1 MTSLPP
7 RPAAQSQSIGLLIGL
22 LLLALLAGEW
32 YVLQHPAELAAAR
45 AAQHQAGQAP
55 TLTPGQRLA
64 ARLAVINQQR
74 AEARRARL
82 QRHAAPVV
90 GKQAAELTTA
100 TSRAGDQVVSRGGA
114 AALHVATAGQGFKG
128 KLLVKAGRLYEA
140 AGIFLRA
147 LVLLAAGV
155 LVFVLPAPERKP
167 GGPARRKPLRPEA
180 VRVVVASCAGL
191 FLLSAYVL
199 LTMASYSPRFIRVG
213 YPVAVTVALASGFV
227 VGLSRAATKSPEFG
241 LSVERKKLET
251 PDGFNLPTEGGGWV
265 NVPNPYRGVLVLG
278 GAGAGKTYSI
288 GEPVIEQLAAKN
300 FAGLI
305 YDFKFPVLAEVA
317 QKALELAGRRQSP
330 PRLLP
335 SGEPEPAVVLHVI
348 NFRDLQRSER
358 VNPLRAEDMPV
369 VAFAEEYS
377 RAIIN
382 NLNPASIRKMEFFDI
397 SAVAY
402 LTGIIWFYK
411 KHFPRYCTIP
421 HVVATAI
428 HKDFKHVLSMLET
441 DPECAGMVRSIVTA
455 VEQRAEKQV
464 AAVVGTL
471 QVILNRI
478 NSPEIVWVLTPDEA
492 KGEGFSLNLNDPK
505 QPALLCIGNDPTLKE
520 TFSPVVSCI
529 ITVAIKLMNQQHK
542 HRSYVFL
549 DEAATVYV
557 PGLELLPATARSNKV
572 ATIYMTQDLAQMTD
586 AYGPEK
592 MKVMVSNLNN
602 QFFGKVNSLDT
613 AKFISELVGR
623 EDKQMHSTSTGKSQ
637 GGGGGHGSHSSN
649 LSTSYQERNLV
660 RVQDAISLQQGEFIG
675 QTVETERTF
684 FQGVIS
690 RADATQERF
699 PLHPVATFGASEENS
714 AAKLSVVVQE
724 NYRRVSQQVKETLA
738 LHVNTLAGGTKS
750 EVD

>member
-1 MTSLPP
+1 MTTQAP
-7 RPAAQSQSIGLLIGL
+7 RPAANTQNIGLIFGL
-22 LLLALLAGEW
+22 FIIALLAGEW
-32 YVLQHPAELAAAR
+32 YTLQHQLDIAVAQ
-45 AAQHQAGQAP
+45 AAQRAVATAGP
-55 TLTPGQRLA
+55 ELTPGQRLA
-64 ARLAVINQQR
+64 ARMVVINRER
-74 AEARRARL
+74 AAAQRARL
-82 QRHAAPVV
+82 HRPVAPVL
-90 GKQAAELTTA
+90 GQGLADTA
-100 TSRAGDQVVSRGGA
+100 TAGAVGDTPRGRGGA
-114 AALHVATAGQGFKG
+114 IAGRAVPAGPGFKS
-128 KLLVKAGRLYEA
+128 KLLVKAGKFYAA
-140 AGIFLRA
+140 AGIYLRVL
-147 LVLLAAGV
+147 LVLAALA
-155 LVFVLPAPERKP
+155 LVFVQSAPVRQP
-167 GGPARRKPLRPEA
+167 GQAKRKPLDPKALRIVAGGCA
-180 VRVVVASCAGL
+180 VV
-191 FLLSAYVL
+191 FLMGAYLL
-199 LTMASYSPRFIRVG
+199 LTIHTYSAGFIHYG
-213 YPVAVTVALASGFV
+213 YPGAAAAVLGSGFV
-227 VGLSRAATKSPEFG
+227 AGLLWATTKSPAFG
-241 LSVERKKLET
+241 LSVERKKRET
-251 PDGFNLPTEGGGWV
+251 PDGFNLPTEGGGWI

-278 GAGAGKTYSI
+278 GAGAGKTFSI
-288 GEPVIEQLAAKN
+288 GEPLIEQLAAKN

-305 YDFKFPVLAEVA
+305 YDFKFPVLAETA
-317 QKALELAGRRQSP
+317 QKALELTGRRELP
-330 PRLLP
+330 PRLQAN
-335 SGEPEPAVVLHVI
+335 GKPEPAVVFHVI
-348 NFRDLQRSER
+348 NFRDLTRSER

-421 HVVATAI
+421 HVVATAV

-441 DPECAGMVRSIVTA
+441 DQECAGMVRSIVTA

-492 KGEGFSLNLNDPK
+492 VGEGFSLNLNDPT

-557 PGLELLPATARSNKV
+557 PGLEVLPATARSNKV

-623 EDKQMHSTSTGKSQ
+623 EDKEMHSTSTGKSQ
-637 GGGGGHGSHSSN
+637 GGTGSGSNSSN
-649 LSTSYQERNLV
+649 LSTSYQERSLV
-660 RVQDAISLQQGEFIG
+660 RVQDAIGLQQGEFIG
-675 QTVETERTF
+675 QTVETDKTF
-684 FQGVIS
+684 FQGTIS
-690 RADATQERF
+690 RADATKERF
-699 PLHPVATFGASEENS
+699 PLHPVAAFGDPEGEES
-714 AAKLSVVVQE
+714 DTLSVVVQE
-724 NYRRVSQQVKETLA
+724 NYQRVSREVRETLG
-738 LHVNTLAGGTKS
+738 LHVNTLAGGTKNGL
-750 EVD
+750 D

>member
-32 YVLQHPAELAAAR
+32 YVLQHPVELAAAR
-45 AAQHQAGQAP
+45 AAQHKAVQTP
-55 TLTPGQRLA
+55 RLTPGQRLA
-64 ARLAVINQQR
+64 ARMAIINQQR
-74 AEARRARL
+74 AEARRTRL
-82 QRHAAPVV
+82 QRQAAPVV
-90 GKQAAELTTA
+90 GKPAAELATA
-100 TSRAGDQVVSRGGA
+100 TSRAGNRVESRGGA
-114 AALHVATAGQGFKG
+114 TALSVATAEQGFKG
-128 KLLVKAGRLYEA
+128 KLLVKAGRLYDVV
-140 AGIFLRA
+140 GLFLRG

-167 GGPARRKPLRPEA
+167 GRVRRKPLQPRA
-180 VRVVVASCAGL
+180 GRIVVASCAGL

-199 LTMASYSPRFIRVG
+199 LTMAMYNPDFIRVA
-213 YPVAVTVALASGFV
+213 YPTAATVALASGFV
-227 VGLSRAATKSPEFG
+227 VGLLRAAIKSPEFG

-288 GEPVIEQLAAKN
+288 GEPLIEQLAAKN

-305 YDFKFPVLAEVA
+305 YDFKFPVLAETA
-317 QKALELAGRRQSP
+317 QKALELAGRRQAP

-348 NFRDLQRSER
+348 NFRDLTRSER
-358 VNPLRAEDMPV
+358 VNPLRAEGMPV

-421 HVVATAI
+421 HVVATAV

-542 HRSYVFL
+542 HRSYVLL

-649 LSTSYQERNLV
+649 LSTSYQERSLV
-660 RVQDAISLQQGEFIG
+660 RVQDAIGLQQGEFIG

-699 PLHPVATFGASEENS
+699 PLHPVATFGTSEEDS
-714 AAKLSVVVQE
+714 AATLSEVVQE
-724 NYRRVSQQVKETLA
+724 NYRRVSQQVNETLA
-738 LHVNTLAGGTKS
+738 LHVNTLAGGIKN
-750 EVD
+750 EVH

>member
-1 MTSLPP
+1 MTTQAP
-7 RPAAQSQSIGLLIGL
+7 RPAANTQSIGLIFGL
-22 LLLALLAGEW
+22 FIMALLAGEW
-32 YVLQHPAELAAAR
+32 YTLQHQLEIAVAQ
-45 AAQHQAGQAP
+45 AAQRAVATAGP
-55 TLTPGQRLA
+55 ELTPGQRLA
-64 ARLAVINQQR
+64 ARMVVINRER
-74 AEARRARL
+74 AAAQRARL
-82 QRHAAPVV
+82 HRPVAPVLSQ
-90 GKQAAELTTA
+90 GLADTAAAGE
-100 TSRAGDQVVSRGGA
+100 AGDTARGRGGVSAARA
-114 AALHVATAGQGFKG
+114 AAARPGFKS
-128 KLLVKAGRLYEA
+128 KLLVKAGKFYAA
-140 AGIFLRA
+140 AGIYLRILLVLAALA
-147 LVLLAAGV
+147 LVFGQS
-155 LVFVLPAPERKP
+155 APVRRP
-167 GGPARRKPLRPEA
+167 GQARRKPLDPQALRIVAGGCA
-180 VRVVVASCAGL
+180 VV
-191 FLLSAYVL
+191 FLVGGYLL
-199 LTMASYSPRFIRVG
+199 LTIHTYSAGFIHYG
-213 YPVAVTVALASGFV
+213 YPGAAAAVLGSGFV
-227 VGLSRAATKSPEFG
+227 AGLLWATTKSPAFG
-241 LSVERKKLET
+241 LSVERKKRET
-251 PDGFNLPTEGGGWV
+251 PDGFNLPTEGGGWI

-278 GAGAGKTYSI
+278 GAGAGKTFSI
-288 GEPVIEQLAAKN
+288 GEPLIEQLAAKN

-305 YDFKFPVLAEVA
+305 YDFKFPVLAETA
-317 QKALELAGRRQSP
+317 QKALELAGRRE
-330 PRLLP
+330 LP
-335 SGEPEPAVVLHVI
+335 SRLRTNGEPEPAVVFHVI
-348 NFRDLQRSER
+348 NFRDLTRSER

-421 HVVATAI
+421 HVVATAV

-441 DPECAGMVRSIVTA
+441 DQECAGMVRSIVTA

-492 KGEGFSLNLNDPK
+492 VGEGFSLNLNNPA

-557 PGLELLPATARSNKV
+557 PGLEVLPATARSNKV

-623 EDKQMHSTSTGKSQ
+623 EDKEMHSTSTGKSQ
-637 GGGGGHGSHSSN
+637 GGTGSGSNSSN
-649 LSTSYQERNLV
+649 LSTSYQERSLV
-660 RVQDAISLQQGEFIG
+660 RVQDAIGLQQGEFIG
-675 QTVETERTF
+675 QTVETDKTF
-684 FQGVIS
+684 FQGTIS
-690 RADATQERF
+690 RTDATKERF
-699 PLHPVATFGASEENS
+699 PLHPVAIFGDQEGEGSDT
-714 AAKLSVVVQE
+714 LSVVVQE
-724 NYRRVSQQVKETLA
+724 NYQRVSREVRETLG

-750 EVD
+750 DLD

>member
-1 MTSLPP
+1 MNSQPP
-7 RPAAQSQSIGLLIGL
+7 RPAANTQNIVLLLGL
-22 LLLALLAGEW
+22 LLLGLLAGEW

-45 AAQHQAGQAP
+45 AAQRQERNEP
-55 TLTPGQRLA
+55 VLTPKQRVL
-64 ARLAVINQQR
+64 ARLAIINQQR
-74 AEARRARL
+74 AEARRRRL
-82 QRHAAPVV
+82 QRQVAPVV
-90 GKQAAELTTA
+90 GGPAAELATA
-100 TSRAGDQVVSRGGA
+100 TSQAGDQVVNRGGA
-114 AALHVATAGQGFKG
+114 AALRVATAGQGFKG
-128 KLLVKAGRLYEA
+128 KMLVKAGRFYEA
-140 AGIFLRA
+140 AGIGLRGLLLLLAIA
-147 LVLLAAGV
+147 LVVGQ
-155 LVFVLPAPERKP
+155 PAPLRKP
-167 GGPARRKPLRPEA
+167 GQARRKPLRPQA
-180 VRVVVASCAGL
+180 VRIVVASCAGL

-199 LTMASYSPRFIRVG
+199 LTMPSYPPGFIRAG
-213 YPVAVTVALASGFV
+213 YPVTAVVALTCGFV
-227 VGLSRAATKSPEFG
+227 VGLLRALTKSPEFG
-241 LSVERKKLET
+241 LSVERKKVET

-305 YDFKFPVLAEVA
+305 YDFKFPVLAETA

-330 PRLLP
+330 PRLLAN
-335 SGEPEPAVVLHVI
+335 GEPEPAVVFHVI

-421 HVVATAI
+421 HVVATAV

-623 EDKQMHSTSTGKSQ
+623 EDKEMHSTSTGKSQ
-637 GGGGGHGSHSSN
+637 GGAGSHGSHSSN

-660 RVQDAISLQQGEFIG
+660 RVQDAIGLQQGEFIG

-690 RADATQERF
+690 RTDATSERF
-699 PLHPVATFGASEENS
+699 PLHPVATFGSDEEDS
-714 AAKLSVVVQE
+714 AATLSVVVQE
-724 NYRRVSQQVKETLA
+724 NYRRVTQQVKETLA
-738 LHVNTLAGGTKS
+738 LHVNTLAGGTNN

>member
-1 MTSLPP
+1 MTNHPP
-7 RPAAQSQSIGLLIGL
+7 RPAASSQTFALVVGLVL
-22 LLLALLAGEW
+22 LGLLAGEW

-45 AAQHQAGQAP
+45 AAQHQARQVP
-55 TLTPGQRLA
+55 RLTPAQRLA
-64 ARLAVINQQR
+64 ARLAILNQQR

-82 QRHAAPVV
+82 QRQAAPVV
-90 GKQAAELTTA
+90 GKPAAELA
-100 TSRAGDQVVSRGGA
+100 SRTSRAGDEVVSKGGA
-114 AALHVATAGQGFKG
+114 AAVRVATAGQGLKG
-128 KLLVKAGRLYEA
+128 KLLVKAGRFYDA
-140 AGIFLRA
+140 AGGYLRA
-147 LVLLAAGV
+147 LLLLVAVA
-155 LVFVLPAPERKP
+155 LVFLPSAPERKP
-167 GGPARRKPLRPEA
+167 GQARRKPLRPQA
-180 VRVVVASCAGL
+180 VRIVVASCAGL
-191 FLLSAYVL
+191 FLLGAYVL
-199 LTMASYSPRFIRVG
+199 LGIASYTAGFIRVG
-213 YPVAVTVALASGFV
+213 YPVAATLALASGFV
-227 VGLSRAATKSPEFG
+227 VGLLRALTKSPDFG
-241 LSVERKKLET
+241 LSVERKRIDT
-251 PDGFNLPTEGGGWV
+251 PDGFSLPTEGGGWV

-305 YDFKFPVLAEVA
+305 YDFKFPVLAETA
-317 QKALELAGRRQSP
+317 QKALELAGRRPGP

-335 SGEPEPAVVLHVI
+335 NGEPEPAVVLHVI

-492 KGEGFSLNLNDPK
+492 KGEGFSLNLNDPR

-637 GGGGGHGSHSSN
+637 GGAGSHGSHSSN

-675 QTVETERTF
+675 QIVETERTF

-699 PLHPVATFGASEENS
+699 PLHPVATFGDNEADS
-714 AAKLSVVVQE
+714 AAMLSTVVQE
-724 NYRRVSQQVKETLA
+724 NYGRVSQQVKETLA
-738 LHVNTLAGGTKS
+738 LHANALAGGTKN

>member
-1 MTSLPP
+1 MHRQPP
-7 RPAAQSQSIGLLIGL
+7 RPGANIHPILLLLGL
-22 LLLALLAGEW
+22 LLLGLLAGDW
-32 YVLQHPAELAAAR
+32 YILQHPAELAVAR
-45 AAQHQAGQAP
+45 AAQRQANREP
-55 TLTPGQRLA
+55 VLTPRQRLA
-64 ARLAVINQQR
+64 ARMVMVHQQR
-74 AEARRARL
+74 ADARRRQQSAP
-82 QRHAAPVV
+82 AA
-90 GKQAAELTTA
+90 GQSAAEPA
-100 TSRAGDQVVSRGGA
+100 CAQAGDRVVSRGGA
-114 AALHVATAGQGFKG
+114 GGGIGSAGQGFTG
-128 KLLVKAGRLYEA
+128 KLLVKAGRFYET
-140 AGIFLRA
+140 AGIYLRG
-147 LVLLAAGV
+147 LLLLLAIG
-155 LVFVLPAPERKP
+155 LVFGQPAPQRKP
-167 GGPARRKPLRPEA
+167 GGRAWRKSLRPQA
-180 VRVVVASCAGL
+180 VRIVAASCAGL
-191 FLLSAYVL
+191 SVLSTYVL
-199 LTMASYSPRFIRVG
+199 LSMPMYGPGFIRTG
-213 YPVAVTVALASGFV
+213 YPVAAALVLASGFV
-227 VGLSRAATKSPEFG
+227 VGLLRALTKDPDFG
-241 LSVERKKLET
+241 LSVERRKIAT

-305 YDFKFPVLAEVA
+305 YDFKFPVLAEAA
-317 QKALELAGRRQSP
+317 QKALELAGRRAGP

-348 NFRDLQRSER
+348 NFRDLTRSER
-358 VNPLRAEDMPV
+358 VNPLRAQDLPV
-369 VAFAEEYS
+369 VAFAEEYA

-478 NSPEIVWVLTPDEA
+478 HSPEIVWVLTPDEE

-542 HRSYVFL
+542 HRSYVLL

-572 ATIYMTQDLAQMTD
+572 ATIYMTQDLAQMSD
-586 AYGPEK
+586 AYGPDK

-623 EDKQMHSTSTGKSQ
+623 EDKPMHSTSTGKSQ
-637 GGGGGHGSHSSN
+637 GGAGSHGSHSAS

-660 RVQDAISLQQGEFIG
+660 RVQDVIGLQQGEFIG
-675 QTVETERTF
+675 QTVETGRTF

-690 RADATQERF
+690 RADATPERF
-699 PLHPVATFGASEENS
+699 PLHPVATFGTAEEDS
-714 AAKLSVVVQE
+714 VAVLSQVVWE
-724 NYRRVSQQVKETLA
+724 NYRRVHQQVQETLA
-738 LHVNTLAGGTKS
+738 LHVNTLNGGTGN
-750 EVD
+750 EGHLP

>member
-1 MTSLPP
+1 
-7 RPAAQSQSIGLLIGL
+7 LLIL
-22 LLLALLAGEW
+22 ALLLAGLLAGEW
-32 YVLQHPAELAAAR
+32 YVLLHTAELAAAR
-45 AAQHQAGQAP
+45 AAQRQAAQAP
-55 TLTPGQRLA
+55 RLTPAQRLA
-64 ARLAVINQQR
+64 ARLAVLNQQR

-82 QRHAAPVV
+82 RRQAAPVV
-90 GKQAAELTTA
+90 GKPAAELATA
-100 TSRAGDQVVSRGGA
+100 TSQAGDQVVGSSGA
-114 AALHVATAGQGFKG
+114 AALRVATAGPGFHQKV
-128 KLLVKAGRLYEA
+128 LVKAGRFYDASGLY
-140 AGIFLRA
+140 LRGLLLLVALA
-147 LVLLAAGV
+147 LVFLQS
-155 LVFVLPAPERKP
+155 APERQP
-167 GGPARRKPLRPEA
+167 GQARRKPLRPQA
-180 VRVVVASCAGL
+180 VRLVVASCAGL
-191 FLLSAYVL
+191 ALLSAYVL
-199 LTMASYSPRFIRVG
+199 LSIDSYPAGIIRVG
-213 YPVAVTVALASGFV
+213 YPVAATLVLASGLV
-227 VGLSRAATKSPEFG
+227 VGLLRALTKSPDFG
-241 LSVERKKLET
+241 LSVERKRVDT
-251 PDGFNLPTEGGGWV
+251 PDGFSLPTEGGGWV

-305 YDFKFPVLAEVA
+305 YDFKFPVLAETA
-317 QKALELAGRRQSP
+317 QKALELAGRRP
-330 PRLLP
+330 DAPRRLP
-335 SGEPEPAVVLHVI
+335 NGEPEPAVVLHVI
-348 NFRDLQRSER
+348 NFRDLTRSER

-492 KGEGFSLNLNDPK
+492 KGEGFSLNLNDPQ

-637 GGGGGHGSHSSN
+637 GGAGSHGSHSSN

-690 RADATQERF
+690 RADATPERF
-699 PLHPVATFGASEENS
+699 PLHPVATFGDSEEDS
-714 AAKLSVVVQE
+714 AATLSVVVQE
-724 NYRRVSQQVKETLA
+724 NYRRVSQQVRETLA
-738 LHVNTLAGGTKS
+738 LHANTLAGAVKN
-750 EVD
+750 EVE

>member
-1 MTSLPP
+1 MTNHPP
-7 RPAAQSQSIGLLIGL
+7 QPAASSQTFALVIGLAL
-22 LLLALLAGEW
+22 LGLLAGEW

-45 AAQHQAGQAP
+45 AAQHQAQQAP
-55 TLTPGQRLA
+55 PLTPSQRLA
-64 ARLAVINQQR
+64 ARLAILNQQR

-82 QRHAAPVV
+82 QRQAAPVV
-90 GKQAAELTTA
+90 GKPAAELATR
-100 TSRAGDQVVSRGGA
+100 TSRAGDEVVNRGGA
-114 AALHVATAGQGFKG
+114 AAVRVASAGQGFKG
-128 KLLVKAGRLYEA
+128 KLLVKAGRFYDA
-140 AGIFLRA
+140 AGGYLRVLLLLVAVA
-147 LVLLAAGV
+147 LV
-155 LVFVLPAPERKP
+155 FLPSTPERKP
-167 GGPARRKPLRPEA
+167 GQARRKPLRPRA
-180 VRVVVASCAGL
+180 VRIVVASCAGL
-191 FLLSAYVL
+191 FLLGAYVL
-199 LTMASYSPRFIRVG
+199 LGIASYSAGFIRVG
-213 YPVAVTVALASGFV
+213 YPVAAMLVLASGFV
-227 VGLSRAATKSPEFG
+227 VGLLQALTKSPDFG
-241 LSVERKKLET
+241 LSVERRKVDT
-251 PDGFNLPTEGGGWV
+251 PDGFSLPTEGGGWV

-305 YDFKFPVLAEVA
+305 YDFKFPVLAETA
-317 QKALELAGRRQSP
+317 QKALELAGRRPGP
-330 PRLLP
+330 PRLRP
-335 SGEPEPAVVLHVI
+335 NGEPEPAVVLHVI

-478 NSPEIVWVLTPDEA
+478 NSPEIVWVLTPDEE

-623 EDKQMHSTSTGKSQ
+623 EDKQMVSTSTGKSQ
-637 GGGGGHGSHSSN
+637 GGAGSHGSHSSN

-690 RADATQERF
+690 RADATPERF
-699 PLHPVATFGASEENS
+699 PLHPVATFGDCEADS
-714 AAKLSVVVQE
+714 AEMLSVVVQD

-738 LHVNTLAGGTKS
+738 LHANILAGATKN
-750 EVD
+750 EVE

>member
-1 MTSLPP
+1 MTNQLP
-7 RPAAQSQSIGLLIGL
+7 RPAANNQNMGLLFGL
-22 LLLALLAGEW
+22 FIILLLAGEW
-32 YVLQHPAELAAAR
+32 YTLRHQLDVAMAQ
-45 AAQHQAGQAP
+45 AAQQAVA
-55 TLTPGQRLA
+55 TTASELTPGQRLA
-64 ARLAVINQQR
+64 ARMVVINRER
-74 AEARRARL
+74 AAAQHARR
-82 QRHAAPVV
+82 QRPVEPAI
-90 GKQAAELTTA
+90 GLGDTA
-100 TSRAGDQVVSRGGA
+100 STAGGTGDTVRGRGGA
-114 AALHVATAGQGFKG
+114 GKGKAVPAGPGFKG
-128 KLLVKAGRLYEA
+128 KLLVKAGKFYAA
-140 AGIFLRA
+140 AGIYLRLLLVLAALA
-147 LVLLAAGV
+147 LV
-155 LVFVLPAPERKP
+155 FMQPAPTRRP
-167 GGPARRKPLRPEA
+167 GQPKRKPLDPQVLRMMA
-180 VRVVVASCAGL
+180 GGCAGV
-191 FLLSAYVL
+191 FLIGAYVL
-199 LTMASYSPRFIRVG
+199 LTIHTYQAGFIGFG
-213 YPVAVTVALASGFV
+213 YPGAAAAVLVSAFVAGVLWAT
-227 VGLSRAATKSPEFG
+227 TKSPAFG
-241 LSVERKKLET
+241 LSAGRKKHET
-251 PDGFNLPTEGGGWV
+251 LDGFNLPTENGGWI

-278 GAGAGKTYSI
+278 GAGAGKTFSV
-288 GEPVIEQLAAKN
+288 GEPLIEQLAAKN

-305 YDFKFPVLAEVA
+305 YDFKFPVLAETA
-317 QKALELAGRRQSP
+317 QKALELAGRRELP
-330 PRLLP
+330 PRLQAN
-335 SGEPEPAVVLHVI
+335 GEPEPAVVFHVI
-348 NFRDLQRSER
+348 NFRDLTRSER
-358 VNPLRAEDMPV
+358 VNPLRAEDIPV

-421 HVVATAI
+421 HVVATAV

-492 KGEGFSLNLNDPK
+492 AGEGFSLNLNDPK

-623 EDKQMHSTSTGKSQ
+623 EDKEMHSISTGKSQ
-637 GGGGGHGSHSSN
+637 GGTGSGSNSSN
-649 LSTSYQERNLV
+649 LSTSYQERSLV

-675 QTVETERTF
+675 QTVETHKTF
-684 FQGVIS
+684 FQGTIS
-690 RADATQERF
+690 RADATKERF
-699 PLHPVATFGASEENS
+699 PLHPVATFGDSEGEEGDS
-714 AAKLSVVVQE
+714 LSIIVRE
-724 NYRRVSQQVKETLA
+724 NYQRVSREVRETLG
-738 LHVNTLAGGTKS
+738 LHVNTLAGGAKN
-750 EVD
+750 DLN

>member
-1 MTSLPP
+1 MTNYPP
-7 RPAAQSQSIGLLIGL
+7 RPAASSQTFALVIGLVL
-22 LLLALLAGEW
+22 LGLLAGEW

-45 AAQHQAGQAP
+45 AAQNQAQQAP
-55 TLTPGQRLA
+55 RLTPAQRLA
-64 ARLAVINQQR
+64 ARLAVLNQQR

-82 QRHAAPVV
+82 QRQAAPVV
-90 GKQAAELTTA
+90 GKPAAELATR
-100 TSRAGDQVVSRGGA
+100 TSRAGDEVVNRGGA
-114 AALHVATAGQGFKG
+114 AAVRVASAGQGFKG
-128 KLLVKAGRLYEA
+128 KLLVKAGRFYDA
-140 AGIFLRA
+140 AGGYLRTLLLLVAAA
-147 LVLLAAGV
+147 LV
-155 LVFVLPAPERKP
+155 FLPSAPERKP
-167 GGPARRKPLRPEA
+167 GQARRKPLRPQA
-180 VRVVVASCAGL
+180 VRLVVASCAGL
-191 FLLSAYVL
+191 FLLGAYVL
-199 LTMASYSPRFIRVG
+199 LGITSYSVGLIRVG
-213 YPVAVTVALASGFV
+213 YPVAATLVLVSGFV
-227 VGLSRAATKSPEFG
+227 VGLLRALTKSPDFG
-241 LSVERKKLET
+241 LSVERKRVDT
-251 PDGFNLPTEGGGWV
+251 PDGFSLPTEGGGWV

-305 YDFKFPVLAEVA
+305 YDFKFPVLAETA
-317 QKALELAGRRQSP
+317 QKAMELAGRRPDP

-335 SGEPEPAVVLHVI
+335 NGEPEPAVVLHVI

-358 VNPLRAEDMPV
+358 VNPLRAADMPV

-478 NSPEIVWVLTPDEA
+478 NSPEIVWVLTPDEE

-623 EDKQMHSTSTGKSQ
+623 EDKQMVSISTGKSQ
-637 GGGGGHGSHSSN
+637 GGAGSHGSHSSN

-684 FQGVIS
+684 FQAVIS
-690 RADATQERF
+690 RADATPERF
-699 PLHPVATFGASEENS
+699 PLHPVATFGDSEADS
-714 AAKLSVVVQE
+714 AAMLAVVVQE

-738 LHVNTLAGGTKS
+738 LHANTLAGATKN
-750 EVD
+750 EVE

>member
-1 MTSLPP
+1 MNSQPP
-7 RPAAQSQSIGLLIGL
+7 RPAANTQNIVLLLGL
-22 LLLALLAGEW
+22 LLLGLLAGEW
-32 YVLQHPAELAAAR
+32 YVLQHPAEVAAAR
-45 AAQHQAGQAP
+45 AAQRQENSAP
-55 TLTPGQRLA
+55 ELTPKQRLA
-64 ARLAVINQQR
+64 ARMAVINQQR
-74 AEARRARL
+74 AEARRQRL
-82 QRHAAPVV
+82 QRQATPVV
-90 GKQAAELTTA
+90 GQSAAELATA
-100 TSRAGDQVVSRGGA
+100 TSRAGDRVVSRGGA
-114 AALHVATAGQGFKG
+114 AALSVATAEQGIKS
-128 KLLVKAGRLYEA
+128 KLLVKAGRFYEA
-140 AGIFLRA
+140 AGVYLRA
-147 LVLLAAGV
+147 LLLLLAIG
-155 LVFVLPAPERKP
+155 LVFGQPAPPRKS
-167 GGPARRKPLRPEA
+167 GQARRKPLRPQA

-199 LTMASYSPRFIRVG
+199 LTMSSYAPGFIRAG
-213 YPVAVTVALASGFV
+213 YPVAATVALASGFI
-227 VGLSRAATKSPEFG
+227 VGLLRALTKSPDFG
-241 LSVERKKLET
+241 LSVERKKVET
-251 PDGFNLPTEGGGWV
+251 SDGFNLPTEGGGWV

-278 GAGAGKTYSI
+278 GAGAGKTFSI

-305 YDFKFPVLAEVA
+305 YDFKFPVLAETA
-317 QKALELAGRRQSP
+317 QKALELAGRRQTP
-330 PRLLP
+330 PRLLAN
-335 SGEPEPAVVLHVI
+335 GEPEPAVVFHVI
-348 NFRDLQRSER
+348 NFRDLTRSER
-358 VNPLRAEDMPV
+358 VNPLRADDMPV
-369 VAFAEEYS
+369 VAFAEEYA

-421 HVVATAI
+421 HVVATAV

-623 EDKQMHSTSTGKSQ
+623 EDKEMHSTSTGKSQ
-637 GGGGGHGSHSSN
+637 GGAGSHGSHSSN

-660 RVQDAISLQQGEFIG
+660 RVQDAIGLQQGEFIG

-690 RADATQERF
+690 RTDATQERF
-699 PLHPVATFGASEENS
+699 PLHPVATFGSSEEDS
-714 AAKLSVVVQE
+714 AATLSVVVQE

-738 LHVNTLAGGTKS
+738 LHVNTLAGGTKN

>member
-1 MTSLPP
+1 M
-7 RPAAQSQSIGLLIGL
+7 
-22 LLLALLAGEW
+22 
-32 YVLQHPAELAAAR
+32 
-45 AAQHQAGQAP
+45 
-55 TLTPGQRLA
+55 
-64 ARLAVINQQR
+64 
-74 AEARRARL
+74 
-82 QRHAAPVV
+82 
-90 GKQAAELTTA
+90 
-100 TSRAGDQVVSRGGA
+100 
-114 AALHVATAGQGFKG
+114 
-128 KLLVKAGRLYEA
+128 
-140 AGIFLRA
+140 
-147 LVLLAAGV
+147 
-155 LVFVLPAPERKP
+155 
-167 GGPARRKPLRPEA
+167 
-180 VRVVVASCAGL
+180 
-191 FLLSAYVL
+191 
-199 LTMASYSPRFIRVG
+199 
-213 YPVAVTVALASGFV
+213 
-227 VGLSRAATKSPEFG
+227 
-241 LSVERKKLET
+241 
-251 PDGFNLPTEGGGWV
+251 
-265 NVPNPYRGVLVLG
+265 
-278 GAGAGKTYSI
+278 
-288 GEPVIEQLAAKN
+288 
-300 FAGLI
+300 
-305 YDFKFPVLAEVA
+305 
-317 QKALELAGRRQSP
+317 
-330 PRLLP
+330 
-335 SGEPEPAVVLHVI
+335 VLHVI
-348 NFRDLQRSER
+348 NFRDLTRSER
-358 VNPLRAEDMPV
+358 VNPLRAADMPV

-421 HVVATAI
+421 HVVATAV

-660 RVQDAISLQQGEFIG
+660 RVQDAIGLQQGEFIG

-690 RADATQERF
+690 RADATEERF
-699 PLHPVATFGASEENS
+699 PLHPVATFGTDEEDS
-714 AAKLSVVVQE
+714 AATLSVVVQE

-738 LHVNTLAGGTKS
+738 LHVNTLAGGTKN

>member
-1 MTSLPP
+1 MLNQPP
-7 RPAAQSQSIGLLIGL
+7 RPAAASQSVLLIL
-22 LLLALLAGEW
+22 ALLLAGLLAGEW
-32 YVLQHPAELAAAR
+32 YVLLHPAELAAAR
-45 AAQHQAGQAP
+45 AAQDHAAQAP
-55 TLTPGQRLA
+55 RLTHGQRLA
-64 ARLAVINQQR
+64 ARLAVLNRQR
-74 AEARRARL
+74 AEARRTRL
-82 QRHAAPVV
+82 RRQAAPVV
-90 GKQAAELTTA
+90 GKPAAELATA
-100 TSRAGDQVVSRGGA
+100 TSQAGDQVVRTGGT
-114 AALHVATAGQGFKG
+114 AALRVATAGQGFQQKV
-128 KLLVKAGRLYEA
+128 LVKAGRFYDA
-140 AGIFLRA
+140 AGGYLRGLLLLVALA
-147 LVLLAAGV
+147 LVFLQS
-155 LVFVLPAPERKP
+155 APERKP
-167 GGPARRKPLRPEA
+167 GQARRKPLRPQA

-199 LTMASYSPRFIRVG
+199 LTMTSYQPGFIRVG

-227 VGLSRAATKSPEFG
+227 VGLLRAATKSPEFG

-278 GAGAGKTYSI
+278 GAGAGKTFSI
-288 GEPVIEQLAAKN
+288 GEPLIEQLAAKN

-348 NFRDLQRSER
+348 NFRDLTRSER

-421 HVVATAI
+421 HVVATAV

-478 NSPEIVWVLTPDEA
+478 NSPEIVWVLTPDEE

-586 AYGPEK
+586 AYGPDK

-649 LSTSYQERNLV
+649 LSTSYQERSLV
-660 RVQDAISLQQGEFIG
+660 RVQDAIGLQQGEFIG

-690 RADATQERF
+690 RTDATQERF
-699 PLHPVATFGASEENS
+699 PLHPVATFGSDEKNS
-714 AAKLSVVVQE
+714 AATLSVVVQE

-738 LHVNTLAGGTKS
+738 LHVNTLAGGTKN

>member
-1 MTSLPP
+1 MLNQPP
-7 RPAAQSQSIGLLIGL
+7 RPAAASQPILLIL
-22 LLLALLAGEW
+22 ALLLAGLLAGEW
-32 YVLQHPAELAAAR
+32 YVLLHPAELAAAR
-45 AAQHQAGQAP
+45 AAQHQAAQAP
-55 TLTPGQRLA
+55 RLTPGQRLA
-64 ARLAVINQQR
+64 ARLAVLNRQR
-74 AEARRARL
+74 AEARRTRL
-82 QRHAAPVV
+82 RRQAAPVV
-90 GKQAAELTTA
+90 GKPAAELASA
-100 TSRAGDQVVSRGGA
+100 TSQAGDQVVSTGGA
-114 AALHVATAGQGFKG
+114 AALRVATAGQGFQQKV
-128 KLLVKAGRLYEA
+128 LVKAGRFYD
-140 AGIFLRA
+140 
-147 LVLLAAGV
+147 AAGV
-155 LVFVLPAPERKP
+155 YLRGLLLLVAVALVFLQPAPARKP
-167 GGPARRKPLRPEA
+167 GQARRKPPRPQA
-180 VRVVVASCAGL
+180 VRIVVASCAGL
-191 FLLSAYVL
+191 ALLSAYVL
-199 LTMASYSPRFIRVG
+199 LGIASYPAGFIRVG
-213 YPVAVTVALASGFV
+213 YPVAATLVLASGFV
-227 VGLSRAATKSPEFG
+227 VGLLRALTKSPDFG
-241 LSVERKKLET
+241 LSVERKKVDT
-251 PDGFNLPTEGGGWV
+251 PDGFSLPTEGGGWV

-305 YDFKFPVLAEVA
+305 YDFKFPVLAETA
-317 QKALELAGRRQSP
+317 QKALELAGRRP
-330 PRLLP
+330 DAPRRLP
-335 SGEPEPAVVLHVI
+335 NGEPEPAVVLHVI
-348 NFRDLQRSER
+348 NFRDLTRSER
-358 VNPLRAEDMPV
+358 VNPLRAADMPV

-637 GGGGGHGSHSSN
+637 GGAGSHGSHSSN

-690 RADATQERF
+690 RADATPERF
-699 PLHPVATFGASEENS
+699 PLHPVATFGDSEAD
-714 AAKLSVVVQE
+714 AAATLSVVVQE

-738 LHVNTLAGGTKS
+738 LHANTLAGATKN
-750 EVD
+750 EVE

>member
-7 RPAAQSQSIGLLIGL
+7 RPAPQSQSIGLLIGV

-32 YVLQHPAELAAAR
+32 YVLQHPTEIAAAR
-45 AAQHQAGQAP
+45 AAQHQAGQTP
-55 TLTPGQRLA
+55 KLTSGQRLA
-64 ARLAVINQQR
+64 ARMAVINQQR
-74 AEARRARL
+74 AEARRVRV
-82 QRHAAPVV
+82 QRQAAPVV
-90 GKQAAELTTA
+90 GKPAAELATA

-114 AALHVATAGQGFKG
+114 AALRVATAGQGFKD
-128 KLLVKAGRLYEA
+128 KLLVKAGRLYDA

-167 GGPARRKPLRPEA
+167 GGPVRRKPLQPQA
-180 VRVVVASCAGL
+180 VRIVMASCAGL

-199 LTMASYSPRFIRVG
+199 LTMASYQPGFVRVG
-213 YPVAVTVALASGFV
+213 YPVAVSVALASGFV
-227 VGLSRAATKSPEFG
+227 VGLLRGATKSPEFG

-288 GEPVIEQLAAKN
+288 GEPLIEQLAAKN

-305 YDFKFPVLAEVA
+305 YDFKFPVLAETA

-330 PRLLP
+330 PRQLP
-335 SGEPEPAVVLHVI
+335 NGEPEPSVVFHVI

-441 DPECAGMVRSIVTA
+441 DPECAGMVRSIITA

-478 NSPEIVWVLTPDEA
+478 NSPEIVWVLTPDEQA
-492 KGEGFSLNLNDPK
+492 GEGFSLNLNDPK

-637 GGGGGHGSHSSN
+637 GRGVGHGSHSSN

-660 RVQDAISLQQGEFIG
+660 RVQDAIGLQQGEFIG

-699 PLHPVATFGASEENS
+699 PLHPVATFGSDEQDS
-714 AAKLSVVVQE
+714 VAALSTVVQE

-738 LHVNTLAGGTKS
+738 LHVNTLAGGIKN

>member
-1 MTSLPP
+1 MPHQPP
-7 RPAAQSQSIGLLIGL
+7 RPAAASQSVLLIL
-22 LLLALLAGEW
+22 ALLLAGLLAGEW
-32 YVLQHPAELAAAR
+32 YVLLHPAELAAAR
-45 AAQHQAGQAP
+45 AAQHQAAQAP
-55 TLTPGQRLA
+55 RLTPGQRLA
-64 ARLAVINQQR
+64 ARLAVLNRQR
-74 AEARRARL
+74 AEARRTRL
-82 QRHAAPVV
+82 RRQAAPVV
-90 GKQAAELTTA
+90 GKPAAELATT
-100 TSRAGDQVVSRGGA
+100 TSQAGDQVVHTGGA
-114 AALHVATAGQGFKG
+114 AALRVATAGQGFQQKV
-128 KLLVKAGRLYEA
+128 LVKAGRFYD
-140 AGIFLRA
+140 
-147 LVLLAAGV
+147 AAGV
-155 LVFVLPAPERKP
+155 YLRGLLLLVALALVFLQPAPARKP
-167 GGPARRKPLRPEA
+167 GQARRKPLRPQA
-180 VRVVVASCAGL
+180 VRLVVASCAGL
-191 FLLSAYVL
+191 ALLSAYVL
-199 LTMASYSPRFIRVG
+199 LGIASYPAGFIRVG
-213 YPVAVTVALASGFV
+213 YPVTAALVLASGFV
-227 VGLSRAATKSPEFG
+227 VGLLRALTKSPDFG
-241 LSVERKKLET
+241 LSVERKKVDT
-251 PDGFNLPTEGGGWV
+251 PDGFSLPTEGGGWV

-305 YDFKFPVLAEVA
+305 YDFKFPVLAETA
-317 QKALELAGRRQSP
+317 QKALELAGRRP
-330 PRLLP
+330 DAPRRLP
-335 SGEPEPAVVLHVI
+335 NGEPEPAVVLHVI
-348 NFRDLQRSER
+348 NFRDLTRSER
-358 VNPLRAEDMPV
+358 VNPLRAADMPV

-492 KGEGFSLNLNDPK
+492 KGEGFSLNLNDPQ

-637 GGGGGHGSHSSN
+637 GGAGSRGSHSSN

-684 FQGVIS
+684 FQGIIS
-690 RADATQERF
+690 RAGATPERF
-699 PLHPVATFGASEENS
+699 PLHPVATFGDSEEDS
-714 AAKLSVVVQE
+714 AATLTVVVQE
-724 NYRRVSQQVKETLA
+724 NYRRVSQQVRETLA
-738 LHVNTLAGGTKS
+738 LHANTLAGATKN
-750 EVD
+750 EVE

>member
-1 MTSLPP
+1 MNSQPP
-7 RPAAQSQSIGLLIGL
+7 RPAANSQNILLLMGL
-22 LLLALLAGEW
+22 LLLGLLAGEW
-32 YVLQHPAELAAAR
+32 YVLQHPVELAAAR
-45 AAQHQAGQAP
+45 AAQRQERSVP
-55 TLTPGQRLA
+55 VLTPRQRLA
-64 ARLAVINQQR
+64 ARLVLIRQQR
-74 AEARRARL
+74 AEARRQRL
-82 QRHAAPVV
+82 QQQAAPVL
-90 GKQAAELTTA
+90 GKQGAELATA
-100 TSRAGDQVVSRGGA
+100 AGRAGDQVVSRGETA
-114 AALHVATAGQGFKG
+114 TLSMATAGQGFKD
-128 KLLVKAGRLYEA
+128 KVLVKAGRFYEA
-140 AGIFLRA
+140 VGVYLRG
-147 LVLLAAGV
+147 VLLLLAIG
-155 LVFVLPAPERKP
+155 LVFGQPAPQRKP
-167 GGPARRKPLRPEA
+167 GQVRRKPLRPQA
-180 VRVVVASCAGL
+180 VRVVVVSCAGL
-191 FLLSAYVL
+191 FLLSAYML
-199 LTMASYSPRFIRVG
+199 LTMPAYQPGFIRAG
-213 YPVAVTVALASGFV
+213 YPVAATLALATGFV
-227 VGLSRAATKSPEFG
+227 VGLLRALSKSPDFG
-241 LSVERKKLET
+241 LSVERRKVET
-251 PDGFNLPTEGGGWV
+251 QDGFNLPTEGGGWV

-305 YDFKFPVLAEVA
+305 YDFKFPVLAETA

-330 PRLLP
+330 PRLLAN
-335 SGEPEPAVVLHVI
+335 GEPEPVVVFHVI
-348 NFRDLQRSER
+348 NFRDLERSER

-421 HVVATAI
+421 HVVATAV

-441 DPECAGMVRSIVTA
+441 DPECAGMVRSIITA

-478 NSPEIVWVLTPDEA
+478 NSPEIVWVLTPDEEA
-492 KGEGFSLNLNDPK
+492 GEGFSLNLNDPR

-623 EDKQMHSTSTGKSQ
+623 EDKVMHSTSTGKSQ

-660 RVQDAISLQQGEFIG
+660 RVQDAIGLQQGEFIG

-690 RADATQERF
+690 RDDATPERF
-699 PLHPVATFGASEENS
+699 PLHPVATFGESEEES
-714 AAKLSVVVQE
+714 AGTLAVVVQE

-738 LHVNTLAGGTKS
+738 LHVNTLAGGIKN

>member
-1 MTSLPP
+1 M
-7 RPAAQSQSIGLLIGL
+7 LLG
-22 LLLALLAGEW
+22 LLAGEW
-32 YVLQHPAELAAAR
+32 YVLQHPAQLAAAR
-45 AAQHQAGQAP
+45 AAQHQAQQAP
-55 TLTPGQRLA
+55 RLIPGQRLA
-64 ARLAVINQQR
+64 ARLAVLNQQR

-82 QRHAAPVV
+82 QRQAAPVV
-90 GKQAAELTTA
+90 GKPAAELATR
-100 TSRAGDQVVSRGGA
+100 TSRAGNEVVSRGGA
-114 AALHVATAGQGFKG
+114 AAVRVATAGQGFKG
-128 KLLVKAGRLYEA
+128 KLLVKAGRFYDA
-140 AGIFLRA
+140 AGGYLRA
-147 LVLLAAGV
+147 LLLLVAGA
-155 LVFVLPAPERKP
+155 LVFLPSAPERKP
-167 GGPARRKPLRPEA
+167 GQARRKPLRPQA
-180 VRVVVASCAGL
+180 VRIVVASCAGL

-199 LTMASYSPRFIRVG
+199 LGIASYSAAFIRVG
-213 YPVAVTVALASGFV
+213 YPVAATLVLASGFV
-227 VGLSRAATKSPEFG
+227 VGLLRALTKSPDFG
-241 LSVERKKLET
+241 LSVERRRVDT
-251 PDGFNLPTEGGGWV
+251 PDGFSLPTEGGGWV

-305 YDFKFPVLAEVA
+305 YDFKFPVLAETA
-317 QKALELAGRRQSP
+317 QKALELAGRRLGP
-330 PRLLP
+330 PRRLP
-335 SGEPEPAVVLHVI
+335 NGEPEPAVVLHVI

-358 VNPLRAEDMPV
+358 VNPLRAADMPV

-471 QVILNRI
+471 QVIMNRI
-478 NSPEIVWVLTPDEA
+478 NSPEIVWVLTPDEE
-492 KGEGFSLNLNDPK
+492 KGEGFSLNLNDPR

-623 EDKQMHSTSTGKSQ
+623 EDKQMVSTSTGKSQ
-637 GGGGGHGSHSSN
+637 GGAGSHGSHSSN

-690 RADATQERF
+690 RADATPERF
-699 PLHPVATFGASEENS
+699 PLHPVATFGDNEEES
-714 AAKLSVVVQE
+714 AATLSVVVQE
-724 NYRRVSQQVKETLA
+724 NYRRVSQQVRETLA
-738 LHVNTLAGGTKS
+738 MHANTLAGATKN
-750 EVD
+750 EVE

>member
-1 MTSLPP
+1 MNSQPP
-7 RPAAQSQSIGLLIGL
+7 RPAANTQNIFLLLGL
-22 LLLALLAGEW
+22 LLLSLLAGEW
-32 YVLQHPAELAAAR
+32 YLLQRPAELAAAR
-45 AAQHQAGQAP
+45 ARQRQEHEAP
-55 TLTPGQRLA
+55 VLTPTQRLA
-64 ARLAVINQQR
+64 ARMVVINQQR
-74 AEARRARL
+74 AEARRQRL
-82 QRHAAPVV
+82 QRQTAPVV
-90 GKQAAELTTA
+90 GKPAAGLVTA
-100 TSRAGDQVVSRGGA
+100 TGRAGDQLVSRGGA
-114 AALHVATAGQGFKG
+114 AAVSVGSAGPGVKAR
-128 KLLVKAGRLYEA
+128 LLVKAGRFYDA
-140 AGIFLRA
+140 AGIYLRGLLL
-147 LVLLAAGV
+147 LVAIG
-155 LVFVLPAPERKP
+155 LVFGQAAPQRKP
-167 GGPARRKPLRPEA
+167 GQARRKPLRPEA
-180 VRVVVASCAGL
+180 VRIVTGSCAGL
-191 FLLSAYVL
+191 FLLGAYVL
-199 LTMASYSPRFIRVG
+199 LTMATYGPDFIRVA
-213 YPVAVTVALASGFV
+213 YPGAATVTLACGFM
-227 VGLSRAATKSPEFG
+227 VGLLRAMTKSPEFG

-265 NVPNPYRGVLVLG
+265 NVPNPYRGMLVLG

-288 GEPVIEQLAAKN
+288 GEPVIEQLAVKN

-317 QKALELAGRRQSP
+317 QKALELAGRRQDP
-330 PRLLP
+330 PRLMP
-335 SGEPEPAVVLHVI
+335 NGEPEPAVMLHVI
-348 NFRDLQRSER
+348 NFRDLTRSER

-421 HVVATAI
+421 HVVATAV

-478 NSPEIVWVLTPDEA
+478 NSPEIVWVLTPDEE

-637 GGGGGHGSHSSN
+637 GGAGSHGSHSSN
-649 LSTSYQERNLV
+649 LSTSYQERSLV

-699 PLHPVATFGASEENS
+699 PLHPVATFGTDEEDS
-714 AAKLSVVVQE
+714 AAALSTVVQE
-724 NYRRVSQQVKETLA
+724 NYRRISQQVRETLA
-738 LHVNTLAGGTKS
+738 LHVNTLAGGTKN
-750 EVD
+750 EVE

>member
-1 MTSLPP
+1 MSSQAP
-7 RPAAQSQSIGLLIGL
+7 RPAANTQNILLLLGL
-22 LLLALLAGEW
+22 LLGLLAGEW

-45 AAQHQAGQAP
+45 AAQRQEQSGP
-55 TLTPGQRLA
+55 VLTPAQRLA
-64 ARLAVINQQR
+64 ARLVVVNQER
-74 AEARRARL
+74 VEARRARL
-82 QRHAAPVV
+82 QQRATPII
-90 GKQAAELTTA
+90 GKQAAELATA
-100 TSRAGDQVVSRGGA
+100 TGRAGDQVVSRGGA
-114 AALHVATAGQGFKG
+114 AARSVATIGQGFKG
-128 KLLVKAGRLYEA
+128 KLLVKAGRFYEA
-140 AGIFLRA
+140 AGNYLRGLLLLLAIA
-147 LVLLAAGV
+147 LVFG
-155 LVFVLPAPERKP
+155 LPAPERKP
-167 GGPARRKPLRPEA
+167 GQARRKPLRPEA

-199 LTMASYSPRFIRVG
+199 LTMPSYSPGFIRAG
-213 YPVAVTVALASGFV
+213 YPVAATLALASGLV
-227 VGLSRAATKSPEFG
+227 VGLLRALTKSPDFG
-241 LSVERKKLET
+241 LSTERRKAET
-251 PDGFNLPTEGGGWV
+251 PDGFNLPMEGGGWV

-305 YDFKFPVLAEVA
+305 YDFKFPVLAETA

-335 SGEPEPAVVLHVI
+335 NGEPEPAVVLHVI
-348 NFRDLQRSER
+348 NFRDLTRSER
-358 VNPLRAEDMPV
+358 VNPLRAADMPV

-421 HVVATAI
+421 HVVATAV

-492 KGEGFSLNLNDPK
+492 KGEGFSLNLNDPQ

-529 ITVAIKLMNQQHK
+529 ITVAIKLMNHQHK

-613 AKFISELVGR
+613 AKFISGLVGR
-623 EDKQMHSTSTGKSQ
+623 EDREMHSTSTGKSQ

-660 RVQDAISLQQGEFIG
+660 RVQDAIGLQQGEFIG
-675 QTVETERTF
+675 QTVETKQTF

-690 RADATQERF
+690 RADATEERF
-699 PLHPVATFGASEENS
+699 PLHPVATFGSNEEES
-714 AAKLSVVVQE
+714 AATLAVVVQG

-738 LHVNTLAGGTKS
+738 LHVNTLAGGTKN